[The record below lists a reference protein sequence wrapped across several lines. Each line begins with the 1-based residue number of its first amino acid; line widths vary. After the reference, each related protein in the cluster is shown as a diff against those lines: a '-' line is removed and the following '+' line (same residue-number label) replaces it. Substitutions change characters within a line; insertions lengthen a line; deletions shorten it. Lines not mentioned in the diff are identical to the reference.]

1 MKISG
6 ANIFFFLCVFLK
18 QEKMEYTELNGE
30 EAFAKLSGRETFAVE
45 YKDAA
50 TRLLAFATYAELEA
64 VAEAPAWYTLAS
76 EIPWKKFLEC
86 KNVKKIYAIREGKV
100 CKSLSLNDPFLRAC
114 YPGDTEAEFA
124 ARMVEASKPRQ
135 YVQVIG
141 DLHTEVA
148 GLIPGYV
155 DGKTV
160 EARRK
165 VNPELYPKDY
175 MCGCDLVNDARTEIY
190 EFKNNVHTMN
200 SDAAKSVKEK
210 LKAASKKGFSAFL
223 VRVCADAWGSAKKIK

>member
-1 MKISG
+1 MPI
-6 ANIFFFLCVFLK
+6 
-18 QEKMEYTELNGE
+18 TELNGQQ
-30 EAFAKLSGRETFAVE
+30 AFAKLSGRDNFAFE
-45 YKDAA
+45 YKDAVA
-50 TRLLAFATYAELEA
+50 QMLKVETYDELIKLESP
-64 VAEAPAWYTLAS
+64 EWYKLN
-76 EIPWKKFLEC
+76 EIPWHTFIKC
-86 KNVKKIYAIREGKV
+86 QNVKKIYSIREGKV

-114 YPGDTEAEFA
+114 YPKDTDAEFIE
-124 ARMVEASKPRQ
+124 RMVAASKPRQ

-155 DGKTV
+155 DGKTI

-165 VNPELYPKDY
+165 ANPELYPKDY
-175 MCGCDLVNDARTEIY
+175 MCGCDLVNEKRTEIY

-210 LKAASKKGFSAFL
+210 LKAASAKGFTAFL
-223 VRVCADAWGSAKKIK
+223 VRVCADAWK